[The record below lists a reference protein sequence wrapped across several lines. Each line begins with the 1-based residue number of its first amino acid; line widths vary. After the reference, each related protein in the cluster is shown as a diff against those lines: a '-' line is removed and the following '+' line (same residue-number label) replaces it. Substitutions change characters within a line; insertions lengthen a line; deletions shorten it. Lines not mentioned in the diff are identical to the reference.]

1 MQVRVQASD
10 IIAATIANMKR
21 VQNDYYN
28 SPQWIIYSAHDLT
41 IGAILSVTDLWNLDC
56 VYQSF
61 LDNQYANEKCIT

>member
-1 MQVRVQASD
+1 MQVRVQAND

-21 VQNDYYN
+21 VQKEYYK

-41 IGAILSVTDLWNLDC
+41 IGAILSITNLWNLDC

-61 LDNQYANEKCIT
+61 LDNQKTNEKCIT